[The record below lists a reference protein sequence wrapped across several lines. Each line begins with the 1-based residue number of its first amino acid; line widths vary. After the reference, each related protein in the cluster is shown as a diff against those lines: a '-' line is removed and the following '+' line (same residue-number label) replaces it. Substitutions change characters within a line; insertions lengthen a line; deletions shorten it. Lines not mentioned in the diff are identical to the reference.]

1 MEQNTF
7 NNQSS
12 PFNPQEDRSKVPP
25 PPPSYD
31 QQVGVR
37 TMSSDLESI
46 KQSGGESPQSQVFSA
61 NEVFRSSPQDTQ
73 FIPPSSPTPSAPPFS
88 SEQFISPSS
97 ATVQPHTD
105 EQVLYQEP
113 AKKSFSFKTL
123 LIIVGII
130 IVAAAVGYGVYY
142 LVSSLRSTPNIPPT
156 PPLSASP
163 SPALFSPSPSVE
175 AGNATHTSLLVSP
188 ASAENISL
196 TAVSLTDFKTALSAL
211 SAREKLLVGTVKD
224 ISFSNETGKLITAEE
239 FINAFFPS
247 SAPQLAFLFDANFTA
262 WLYGDRVGG
271 NKFGIILR
279 AKPEVSSEQLS
290 AALALLESNQKELA
304 NLFVSSVGSPEQ
316 SGGFKQGPIDSITVR
331 YLAFSTKNQN
341 VFEYVPVRIQ
351 GKNYAVL
358 ATSYFQMS
366 HILKLLGAEAL
377 PGTLPTPTTAQ

>member
-12 PFNPQEDRSKVPP
+12 PFNSQEDRSKVPP

-73 FIPPSSPTPSAPPFS
+73 FIPPSSPTPSAPVFP
-88 SEQFISPSS
+88 EQFVPPSS
-97 ATVQPHTD
+97 ATAQPHID
-105 EQVLYQEP
+105 EQVLYQES
-113 AKKSFSFKTL
+113 AKKPFSFKAL

-142 LVSSLRSTPNIPPT
+142 LVSLLRSAPNIIPPT
-156 PPLSASP
+156 PPLSTSS

-175 AGNATHTSLLVSP
+175 VENATHTSLLVSP

-196 TAVSLTDFKTALSAL
+196 TAVSLADFKTAL

-224 ISFSNETGKLITAEE
+224 ISFSNESGKLITAEE

-247 SAPQLAFLFDANFTA
+247 SAPQLAFLFDSNFTA

-271 NKFGIILR
+271 NKFGVILR
-279 AKPEVSSEQLS
+279 AKPEVSGEQLS

-304 NLFVSSVGSPEQ
+304 NLFVSSVGTPEQ

-366 HILKLLGAEAL
+366 HILKLLGAEVL
-377 PGTLPTPTTAQ
+377 QGTLPTLTTAQ